1 MEPAALPALATPSA
15 AARAQRRVFIG
26 AVFLV
31 VLLLV
36 INSALIINLRNR
48 DLHVEETQLS
58 SASLTLAEQADRSFQ
73 SVDLVLSSIADYLAS
88 HGVAD
93 EASLKREMS
102 SRNVYDLL
110 KDKIGGIPQ
119 LAAVSVIGGD
129 GKLINFSRY
138 WPIPEVDVA
147 DRDYFTA
154 LKADS
159 TRKTFI
165 SAPVQNRADGVWT
178 IYLARRISGPH
189 GEFIGVLLGAMEL
202 RYFEDFYRSV
212 SEGNQ
217 GSIVLVRSD
226 GVMLVRYPPADGG
239 VGKAFGAEQI
249 LQGGT
254 AGTVRARSPIDGRMR
269 LKAARALTN
278 YPLFVLVT
286 KTEAAALA
294 SWRSIARLVALA
306 AIISALSIAL
316 GAFALGR
323 HLRQQYDL
331 ARAQTLIADAERAR
345 LLAESEVRRQKEVTV
360 AFDAMRG
367 AKEEAEAANRAKS
380 EFLANMSHELRTPLN
395 AIIGF
400 SDMMISEAM
409 GPLVNEHYR
418 GYAKDIHAS
427 GTHLLA
433 IISDILD
440 LSKAAAG
447 KLELTER
454 WFDARDVV
462 RSACHLMQQRID
474 EAKLSLTVTV
484 PPGDVSIYADER
496 KLKQM
501 LLNLLSNAYRFTPAG
516 GGIGCRLAVDSEG
529 IVFAVSDTGIGIAA
543 EHLDRV
549 MKPFVQVEASYRR
562 MHEGTGL
569 GLALVKAMADL
580 HGGHLRLDSTPGAGT
595 TASVILPLARLKSGT
610 ATAAAE

>member
-1 MEPAALPALATPSA
+1 MDPAAFPVLATPSA
-15 AARAQRRVFIG
+15 ASRAQRRVFIG
-26 AVFLV
+26 AAFLV
-31 VLLLV
+31 ALLFAT
-36 INSALIINLRNR
+36 NAALIINLRNR
-48 DLHVEETQLS
+48 DLSVEEGQLS

-73 SVDLVLSSIADYLAS
+73 SVDLVLSSVADYMAS
-88 HGVAD
+88 RAVAD

-102 SRNVYDLL
+102 SRDVNELL

-119 LAAVSVIGGD
+119 LAAVSVIDAD
-129 GKLINFSRY
+129 GKLIDFSRY
-138 WPIPEVDVA
+138 WPIPEVNVA
-147 DRDYFTA
+147 DRDYFKA
-154 LKADS
+154 LKADPA
-159 TRKTFI
+159 RKTFI
-165 SAPVQNRADGVWT
+165 SAPVQNRADGAWT
-178 IYLARRISGPH
+178 IYLARRISGRH
-189 GEFIGVLLGAMEL
+189 GDFLGVLLGAMKL

-226 GVMLVRYPPADGG
+226 GVMLVRYPPAAG
-239 VGKAFGAEQI
+239 VGKAFGAEHI
-249 LQGGT
+249 LQGGLS
-254 AGTVRARSPIDGRMR
+254 GTVRAISPIDGRMR
-269 LKAARALTN
+269 LKAAHALAN

-294 SWRSIARLVALA
+294 NWRGIARLVALA
-306 AIISALSIAL
+306 AIISAASIAL
-316 GAFALGR
+316 GAVALGR
-323 HLRQQYDL
+323 HLKQQYDL
-331 ARAQTLIADAERAR
+331 ARAQAQIADAERAR

-447 KLELTER
+447 KLALSES

-462 RSACHLMQQRID
+462 RSTCHLMQQRID
-474 EAKLSLTVTV
+474 EARLSFAVTV
-484 PPGDVSIYADER
+484 PPGEVSIYADER

-501 LLNLLSNAYRFTPAG
+501 LLNLLSNAYRFTPPG
-516 GGIGCRLAVDSEG
+516 GRIGCRLAVASEG

-549 MKPFVQVEASYRR
+549 LKPFVQVEASYRR

-580 HGGHLRLDSTPGAGT
+580 HGGHLRLDSTPGMGT
-595 TASVILPLARLKSGT
+595 TAFVFLPLTRLKSGT
-610 ATAAAE
+610 VTAAAE

>member
-1 MEPAALPALATPSA
+1 MEPLAIPALATPSA
-15 AARAQRRVFIG
+15 ASRAQRRVFIG
-26 AVFLV
+26 AAFLV
-31 VLLLV
+31 ALLFAT
-36 INSALIINLRNR
+36 NAALIINLRNR
-48 DLHVEETQLS
+48 DLSVEEGQLS

-73 SVDLVLSSIADYLAS
+73 SVDLVLSSVADYMAS
-88 HGVAD
+88 RGVAD

-102 SRNVYDLL
+102 SRDVNELL

-119 LAAVSVIGGD
+119 LAAVSVID
-129 GKLINFSRY
+129 AHGKLIDFSRY
-138 WPIPEVDVA
+138 WPIPEINVA
-147 DRDYFTA
+147 DRDYFKA
-154 LKADS
+154 LKTDPA
-159 TRKTFI
+159 RKTFI
-165 SAPVQNRADGVWT
+165 SAPVQNRGDGAWT
-178 IYLARRISGPH
+178 IYLARRISGQH
-189 GEFIGVLLGAMEL
+189 GDFLGVLLGAMKL

-226 GVMLVRYPPADGG
+226 GVMLVRYPPAAG
-239 VGKAFGAEQI
+239 VGKAFGAEHI
-249 LQGGT
+249 LQGGLS
-254 AGTVRARSPIDGRMR
+254 GTVRAISPIDGRMR
-269 LKAARALTN
+269 LKAAHALSN

-294 SWRSIARLVALA
+294 NWRGIARLVALA
-306 AIISALSIAL
+306 AIISAASIAL
-316 GAFALGR
+316 GAVALGR
-323 HLRQQYDL
+323 HLKQQYDL
-331 ARAQTLIADAERAR
+331 ARAQAQIADAERAR
-345 LLAESEVRRQKEVTV
+345 LVAESEVRRQKEVTL
-360 AFDAMRG
+360 AFDAMRS
-367 AKEEAEAANRAKS
+367 AKEEAEAGNRAKS

-447 KLELTER
+447 KLELTES
-454 WFDARDVV
+454 WFDAREVV
-462 RSACHLMQQRID
+462 RSACHLMQQRMD
-474 EAKLSLTVTV
+474 EARLSFAVTV
-484 PPGDVSIYADER
+484 PPGDVGIYADER

-501 LLNLLSNAYRFTPAG
+501 LLNLLSNAYRFTPPG
-516 GGIGCRLAVDSEG
+516 GRIGCRLAVASEG

-549 MKPFVQVEASYRR
+549 LKPFVQVEASYRR

-569 GLALVKAMADL
+569 GLALVKAMAEL
-580 HGGHLRLDSTPGAGT
+580 HGGHLRLDSTPHVGT
-595 TASVILPLARLKSGT
+595 TAFVILPLARLKSG
-610 ATAAAE
+610 AAAAAAE